1 MILTGIADE
10 AGDSINSQIA
20 ATKALGWEHI
30 EARFLSVGN
39 FEKGSIHEIPEE
51 AFNLAVDALNEAEI
65 KVCGIGSTI
74 GNWAHSITDP
84 FDITEGEVE
93 RCITRMKILGTSIV
107 RVTVS
112 YTHLRAHET

>member
-39 FEKGSIHEIPEE
+39 FEKG
-51 AFNLAVDALNEAEI
+51 
-65 KVCGIGSTI
+65 K
-74 GNWAHSITDP
+74 
-84 FDITEGEVE
+84 
-93 RCITRMKILGTSIV
+93 
-107 RVTVS
+107 
-112 YTHLRAHET
+112 